1 MPVTEN
7 SRAPWRD
14 AFAALRQRN
23 YRLFFW
29 GQLISLT
36 GTWMQ
41 AVAQGWLVYNDLHGS
56 PFTLGLIAFLGLL
69 PVTLL
74 TVPAG
79 TLADRYDKRRI
90 LFWTQAS
97 SMVLALLLAGLAWSG
112 LVAIWH
118 VAGLS
123 FLLGLANAFDI
134 PTRQSFLVDLV
145 GRDKLPNAIA
155 LNSTMFNIAR
165 ILGPSLAGVLIGL
178 LGVAGCFLLNG
189 VSYVAVIA
197 GYLVMRLPAH
207 CPPATPTPV
216 WQAMGAAA
224 NFVRRERVVRRILML
239 VGLFSLLVFP
249 FATLL
254 PVFARDYLHGNAQ
267 TYGLLGT
274 AHGVGAL
281 IGALT
286 LAFRGAH
293 SNQRRLFY
301 AGLLGFCG
309 AIALFALSRQLWLSL
324 SLITVAGW
332 CFIVALATA
341 NTTVQQRMPDTLRG
355 GVMGIY
361 TLAFLGL
368 APIGSLLIGTLA
380 RWTSAPIAVVTGTVI
395 CALCAIGFSQTPTP
409 ETP

>member
-1 MPVTEN
+1 MLESEN
-7 SRAPWRD
+7 NRRPWRE
-14 AFAALRQRN
+14 AFAALHHRN

-41 AVAQGWLVYNDLHGS
+41 AVAQGWLVYNDLKGS
-56 PFTLGLIAFLGLL
+56 PFTLGLIAFLGLV

-112 LVAIWH
+112 LIVVWH
-118 VAGLS
+118 VAVLS

-134 PTRQSFLVDLV
+134 PTRQSFIVDLV

-165 ILGPSLAGVLIGL
+165 ILGPSMAGVLIGVV
-178 LGVAGCFLLNG
+178 GVAGCFLLNG
-189 VSYVAVIA
+189 LSYLAVIA
-197 GYLVMRLPAH
+197 GYLAMRLPNH
-207 CPPATPTPV
+207 TPPATPTPV
-216 WQAMGAAA
+216 WQAMQAAI
-224 NFVRRERVVRRILML
+224 NFVRSERVVRRILLL

-249 FATLL
+249 FATLM
-254 PVFARDYLHGNAQ
+254 PVFARDYLHGNAR
-267 TYGLLGT
+267 TYGFLGT
-274 AHGVGAL
+274 ANGVGAL

-286 LAFRGAH
+286 LAFLGEH

-301 AGLLGFCG
+301 VGLLGFCTT
-309 AIALFALSRQLWLSL
+309 IALFAVSRQLWWSL

-341 NTTVQQRMPDTLRG
+341 NTAVQQRVPDSLRG

-361 TLAFLGL
+361 TLSFLGL

-380 RWTSAPIAVVTGTVI
+380 RWTSAPTAVLTGTLI
-395 CALCAIGFSQTPTP
+395 CTACAIRFAQQPTT
-409 ETP
+409 ETT